1 MPAVSKSQ
9 QALFGLVKAVKAGKV
24 TPGKVSKNVRDIAK
38 DMSSKEIN
46 KFANT
51 KTKGLPDKKKEVK
64 KESSGKLG
72 DMAKEI
78 TGKKE
83 KVVKEAVTE
92 RNFIFTNKGKAFF
105 KIMKEWTTDS
115 DFDVSESFTDTYVHE
130 LYKFGADQTLSAL
143 VKSGFISPVGTDE
156 IS

>member
-9 QALFGLVKAVKAGKV
+9 QALFGLVKAVKSGKV
-24 TPGKVSKNVRDIAK
+24 TPGAVSKNVRDIAK
-38 DMSSKEIN
+38 TVSSKEIN

-78 TGKKE
+78 TGKK
-83 KVVKEAVTE
+83 VVKEVDISSGDIHPWVKNGMQE
-92 RNFIFTNKGKAFF
+92 LCDDLSYYLGDVKVDFKLLKRKMNNLIQMINKYTK
-105 KIMKEWTTDS
+105 
-115 DFDVSESFTDTYVHE
+115 
-130 LYKFGADQTLSAL
+130 
-143 VKSGFISPVGTDE
+143 
-156 IS
+156 

>member
-46 KFANT
+46 KFAKT
-51 KTKGLPDKKKEVK
+51 KTKELPDKTKEVK

-78 TGKKE
+78 TGKKS
-83 KVVKEAVTE
+83 VKDADTS
-92 RNFIFTNKGKAFF
+92 IPKAN
-105 KIMKEWTTDS
+105 IHPWVANAMEELNNTL
-115 DFDVSESFTDTYVHE
+115 E
-130 LYKFGADQTLSAL
+130 LYLSPKANTKVDWQLLKSHMNDLTKQINKFH
-143 VKSGFISPVGTDE
+143 K
-156 IS
+156 